1 MNRSLNVLVVEDE
14 LLISEMMREMLTDLG
29 HTVVASARSYTE
41 ALAHLKQHPTI
52 NLALLD
58 INLGTGKNGM
68 DVAQEIKTNY
78 RIPFLFLTSYADK
91 KTIQEAIALKPEAYL
106 IKPFSQPDLMATLEI
121 VKARNAQHSFF
132 TFKSGYQTVKL
143 NTADI
148 LWLKTDNV
156 YVEIKT
162 LNKNYLLRSSL
173 EKLLTELNDPNIVR
187 AHRSYAVNLNHVN
200 AVSNH
205 HILIGQEKIPLARNS
220 YDTFMARFK

>member
-1 MNRSLNVLVVEDE
+1 MKRVLNILVVEDE
-14 LLISEMMREMLTDLG
+14 LLISEMLREMLHDLG
-29 HTVVASARSYTE
+29 HTVVACARSCND
-41 ALAHLKQHPTI
+41 ALEQLKKHPTI
-52 NLALLD
+52 TLALLD
-58 INLGTGKNGM
+58 INLGAGKNGM
-68 DVAQEIKTNY
+68 DVAEEIKTHY
-78 RIPFLFLTSYADK
+78 HIPFIFLTSYADT

-121 VKARNAQHSFF
+121 VKARSVHHSYF

-162 LNKNYLLRSSL
+162 LSKTYLLRSSL
-173 EKLLTELNDPNIVR
+173 EKLLIELNDPNFIR

-220 YDTFMARFK
+220 YDAFMARFK